1 MNMGYP
7 IQLKQAVIK
16 KALQGNTPQREIASE
31 FGVGLSTIGKWLR
44 EYQHTG
50 NINLNSKEKR
60 PKDWTAKERMA
71 ALIETGS
78 MSAEA
83 CTAWCR
89 KRGIFTHNI
98 DQWKKDAISAMAS
111 QSTKKQSDKEKI
123 LRKENTAL
131 KKDLL
136 RKDKALAETA
146 ALLVLKKKVQE
157 IWGEPEDD

>member
-1 MNMGYP
+1 MGYP
-7 IQLKQAVIK
+7 IQLKKAVIK
-16 KALQGNTPQREIASE
+16 RVLQKNGSRHEIAGE

-44 EYQHTG
+44 EYKHNG

-60 PKDWTAKERMA
+60 PKDWAAEERMA

-78 MSAEA
+78 MSAEV

-89 KRGIFTHNI
+89 KRGIFTHNL
-98 DQWKKDAISAMAS
+98 DQWKKDAISAMALRS
-111 QSTKKQSDKEKI
+111 SKKPSDKERTLK
-123 LRKENTAL
+123 KENTAL

-157 IWGEPEDD
+157 IWGEPEDE